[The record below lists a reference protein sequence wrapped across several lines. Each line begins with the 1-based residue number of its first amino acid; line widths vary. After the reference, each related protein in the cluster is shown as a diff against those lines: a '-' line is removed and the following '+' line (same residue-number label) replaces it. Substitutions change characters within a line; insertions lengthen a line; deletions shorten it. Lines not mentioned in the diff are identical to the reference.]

1 MQLTDT
7 ILVTGGT
14 GFLGARIIAQLAAAG
29 YHVRAS
35 VRSPEREGEIREAL
49 SRAGVG
55 DDFKLDIVR
64 AELSA
69 DDGWAEAVAGIDY
82 VLHTASPFP
91 PVVPLDDDE
100 VIAPARDGA
109 LRVLRAADDAG
120 VKRVVMTSSFAAVGY
135 GHEPTE
141 RAFTEQDWTNLD
153 APLAA
158 YIRSKAVAERAAWD
172 HLSRAAGP
180 LELAVINPVG
190 IFGPPLVTDLA
201 SSVMLAR
208 QLITTTSPLPRLAT
222 TVVDV
227 RDVAD
232 LHIRAMLAP
241 AAAGQRFLASA
252 GEPVTFQELAH
263 ILRKAVGADAEAPV
277 LDDEIVRRLAKT
289 DPGMANNATE
299 LGKFRRVSSEKA
311 RRVLGW
317 RPRSTRETLEATALA
332 LRDLGLLTA

>member
-1 MQLTDT
+1 MAPCPDPH
-7 ILVTGGT
+7 
-14 GFLGARIIAQLAAAG
+14 RIN
-29 YHVRAS
+29 R
-35 VRSPEREGEIREAL
+35 P
-49 SRAGVG
+49 
-55 DDFKLDIVR
+55 
-64 AELSA
+64 
-69 DDGWAEAVAGIDY
+69 
-82 VLHTASPFP
+82 
-91 PVVPLDDDE
+91 
-100 VIAPARDGA
+100 
-109 LRVLRAADDAG
+109 
-120 VKRVVMTSSFAAVGY
+120 
-135 GHEPTE
+135 
-141 RAFTEQDWTNLD
+141 
-153 APLAA
+153 
-158 YIRSKAVAERAAWD
+158 AWD

-208 QLITTTSPLPRLAT
+208 RLITTTSPLPRLAT

-263 ILRKAVGADAEAPV
+263 ILRKAVGDDAEAPV

-299 LGKFRRVSSEKA
+299 LGKFRRVSSGKA

-332 LRDLGLLTA
+332 LRDLGLLAA

>member
-1 MQLTDT
+1 MTGNV
-7 ILVTGGT
+7 LVTGGT
-14 GFLGARIIAQLAAAG
+14 GFLGARIIAELAESG

-49 SRAGVG
+49 SRVGVG
-55 DDFKLDIVR
+55 DDFKLEIVL

-69 DDGWAEAVAGIDY
+69 DDGWAEAVAGMDY

-91 PVVPLDDDE
+91 PAVPIDDDE

-109 LRVLRAADDAG
+109 LRVLHAAEDAG
-120 VKRVVMTSSFAAVGY
+120 VKRVVLTSSFAAVGY

-141 RAFTEQDWTNLD
+141 RAFTEDDWTNLD

-172 HLSRAAGP
+172 YIGRAGGS
-180 LELAVINPVG
+180 LELAVVNPVG
-190 IFGPPLVTDLA
+190 IFGPPLVADLA

-208 QLITTTSPLPRLAT
+208 QLITTTSPLPRLAS

-252 GEPVTFQELAH
+252 GEPVTFQEMAH
-263 ILRKAVGADAEAPV
+263 ILRKAVGNDSEVQV
-277 LDDEIVRRLAKT
+277 LDDEVVRQLAKS
-289 DPGMANNATE
+289 DPGMANNVTE

-317 RPRSTRETLEATALA
+317 QPRSSSEALEATALA
-332 LRDLGLLTA
+332 LRDLGLLTV

>member
-1 MQLTDT
+1 MTDA

-14 GFLGARIIAQLAAAG
+14 GFLGAHIIAQLAAAG
-29 YHVRAS
+29 YYVRAS

-91 PVVPLDDDE
+91 PAVPVDDDE

-109 LRVLRAADDAG
+109 RRVLRAAGDAG

-135 GHEPTE
+135 GHPPTDDEFDE
-141 RAFTEQDWTNLD
+141 RTWTNIE
-153 APLAA
+153 APLSA

-172 HLSRAAGP
+172 FMNAEGGE
-180 LELAVINPVG
+180 LELAVVNPVG
-190 IFGPPLVTDLA
+190 IFGPPLTADLSA
-201 SSVMLAR
+201 SVGLAH
-208 QLITTTSPLPRLAT
+208 QMITAMPAVPRLAT

-227 RDVAD
+227 RDAAD
-232 LHIRAMLAP
+232 LHLRAMTNS
-241 AAAGQRFLASA
+241 AAAGERFLAST
-252 GEPVTFQELAH
+252 GEPLAFQEVAAVLRAAAGYEPVQLP
-263 ILRKAVGADAEAPV
+263 ILPDEVVTEA
-277 LDDEIVRRLAKT
+277 AKT
-289 DPGMANNATE
+289 DPGMAGMVGE
-299 LGKFRRVSSEKA
+299 LGKVRRVSSNKA
-311 RRVLGW
+311 RTILGW
-317 RPRSTRETLEATALA
+317 EPRSNTEALQATARA
-332 LRDLGLLTA
+332 LKDLGAVR